1 MKLRAAIAVF
11 CVAGFPA
18 TAEVGPL
25 PPADIYVL
33 GEVHDNPAH
42 HDEQARLVA
51 QIAPTALVFEMLSPM
66 QALAAAG
73 AARDDPADLE
83 RVLNWAES
91 GWPDF
96 SMYAPIFA
104 AAPDAIIV
112 GAAVPRDDLNAAVEF
127 GAAQVFGAQ
136 ARHWGL
142 GDLDAGALDSRL
154 AEQRDVHCGALPDEM
169 LPGMVEAQRLRDAVF
184 ARETV
189 GAFDA
194 AGGPVVLITG
204 SGHARTDRGVP
215 AAIRDARPELTV
227 WALGQ
232 VEKGAAP
239 PFPYDAVNVTPAAE
253 RDDPC
258 AAFDSPAE

>member
-1 MKLRAAIAVF
+1 MMTRAAIAVL
-11 CVAGFPA
+11 CAVGLPA
-18 TAEVGPL
+18 TADVGPL
-25 PPADIYVL
+25 PRADIYVL

-42 HDEQARLVA
+42 HAEQARLIA
-51 QIAPTALVFEMLSPM
+51 QIAPTTLVFEMLSPL

-73 AARDDPADLE
+73 VARDDPAELA
-83 RVLNWAES
+83 RVLDWTES

-96 SMYAPIFA
+96 AMYAPIFA

-112 GAAVPRDDLNAAVEF
+112 GAAVPKEDLNAAIEF

-142 GDLDAGALDSRL
+142 GDLDAEALEPRV
-154 AEQRDVHCGALPDEM
+154 AEQRDVHCGALPDDM

-184 ARETV
+184 ARDTV

-232 VEKGAAP
+232 VEQGAAP
-239 PFPYDAVNVTPAAE
+239 PFPYDAVNVTPAAD

-258 AAFDSPAE
+258 AAFDAPAD